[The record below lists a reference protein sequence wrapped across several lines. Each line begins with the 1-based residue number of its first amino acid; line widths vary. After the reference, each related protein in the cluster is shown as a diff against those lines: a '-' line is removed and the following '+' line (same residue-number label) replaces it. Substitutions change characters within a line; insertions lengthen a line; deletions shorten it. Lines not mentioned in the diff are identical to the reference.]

1 MTSHIKKIID
11 DFMRDT
17 RNLLRENLVE
27 EYLFGSFS
35 NDTQINLSDID
46 ILIIVRKNKPEI
58 RKQMSV
64 LSSDYSLNQD
74 VVISPVI
81 KDVDIWEKNKKYNT
95 QFYQEIE
102 KYGVKL

>member
-1 MTSHIKKIID
+1 MTTHIKKIID
-11 DFMRDT
+11 DFIHDT

-27 EYLFGSFS
+27 EYLFGSYS
-35 NDTQINLSDID
+35 NTTQTNLSDID
-46 ILIIVRKNKPEI
+46 ILIVVKKNEPEI

-64 LSSDYSLNQD
+64 LSSDYSLNRD
-74 VVISPVI
+74 VVISPII
-81 KDVDIWEKNKKYNT
+81 KDIDIWEKNKRYNT